1 MTTVELK
8 IAPGIIKDNTRLLA
22 ENRWVDSD
30 KIRFRKVG
38 NRSMPEVIGGYEDL
52 SEDTF
57 EGKCRALH
65 VYETLDGRKVIGAG
79 TNSHLYAYI
88 GSVLHDITPI
98 RITGALSTALSTTSG
113 SAVVTVAHTTHGLA
127 TGDEVYLRNDAAIG
141 GISLGLNGTF
151 SSNMTAS
158 SGSTSLVI
166 TETAH
171 GMNTGDLLT
180 LSGAS
185 GFAGIPAGEI
195 NKEHT
200 VYKVNADQLM
210 ISSETKATSDA
221 AYSGNIT
228 YTAKLGYTATVT
240 NANTYTVTF
249 GSNANATTS
258 GAGGSTDYS
267 YPYGSGKVNSAVA
280 SGYGSG
286 GYSEG
291 YYSLPSDETD
301 FEARQWSLSHFQG
314 QLVANYK
321 SSPIFTWANVP
332 SQRATRVSDSATDCP
347 SPLTFFTTP
356 ENFIVALGGANN
368 IYDPAANTSSAGTTN
383 PLRVQWAAIDS
394 GLSDVTGAN
403 VQFFWTPKQTNSS
416 GDFLLSEGNNIVGA
430 APMSFVSLIWTDT
443 ACYQIQYVPEVE
455 TVYRPT
461 LLAVGA
467 GLLSKNAWARAGN
480 STIYWL
486 SSSREFMLYNGGA
499 PTTIS
504 CPMRD
509 FFFDGLA
516 EGQEA
521 LINAG
526 TNDTYNEVTW
536 WYPTGETN
544 ECARYLTLNFAEL
557 IWYLGTSPITAWAER
572 GVESNPIAAYS
583 DGTLKIQERGSTAN
597 GEAFTAFLESGFMD
611 LQDGHTHSFIKR
623 YTPDFQGL
631 SGGVN
636 VSVKSKE
643 WPQATN
649 VTTTDLGAINATTEK
664 VDTRIS
670 ARQIAIRY
678 DWNSSPTDG
687 RLGKILF
694 DVTPT
699 QRTR

>member
-1 MTTVELK
+1 MPTVELQ
-8 IAPGIIKDNTRLLA
+8 IAPGIIKDNTPTLA

-30 KIRFRKVG
+30 KIRFRRVG
-38 NRSMPEVIGGYEDL
+38 EKSMPEVIGGFEDL
-52 SEDTF
+52 TEDTF
-57 EGKCRALH
+57 EGKARKMH
-65 VYETLDGRKVIGAG
+65 VYETLDGRKVIAVG

-88 GSVLHDITPI
+88 GGMLHDITPI
-98 RITGALSTALSTTSG
+98 RLNGTLSTALSTTSG
-113 SAVVTVAHTTHGLA
+113 SGVVTVAHTTHGLS
-127 TGDEVYLRNDAAIG
+127 TDDEVYLRNDATIG
-141 GISLGLNGTF
+141 GIDLGLSGTVTD
-151 SSNMTAS
+151 MTAS
-158 SGSTSLVI
+158 ANSRSLVI
-166 TETAH
+166 NLTAH
-171 GMNTGDLLT
+171 GMTTGDLLT
-180 LSGAS
+180 FSGAS
-185 GFAGIPAGEI
+185 GFAGIPAGEL
-195 NKEHT
+195 NKLHT
-200 VYKVNADQLM
+200 VYKVNDDQLL
-210 ISSETKATSDA
+210 ISSETEATSDA
-221 AYSGNIT
+221 AYSGTIN
-228 YTAKLGYTATVT
+228 YTAQLSYIVTVT
-240 NANTYTVTF
+240 DANTYTVTF
-249 GSNANATTS
+249 GSNANATVS
-258 GAGGSTDYS
+258 GAGGSTAYH
-267 YPYGSGKVNSAVA
+267 YPYGTGKETSVVGQ
-280 SGYGSG
+280 GYGSG
-286 GYSEG
+286 SYSSG
-291 YYSLPSDETD
+291 YYSTPSSESE
-301 FEARQWSLSHFQG
+301 FVARVWSLSHFQG
-314 QLVANYK
+314 QLVANYR
-321 SSPIFTWANVP
+321 SSPMFTWGNVA
-332 SQRATRVSDSATDCP
+332 SQRATRISDSATDCP

-394 GLSDVTGAN
+394 GLTDVVGAN
-403 VQFFWTPKQTNSS
+403 VAFYWTPKKTNSA
-416 GDFLLSEGNNIVGA
+416 GDFLLSEGNHIVGA

-486 SSSREFMLYNGGA
+486 SSSREFMLYNGGT

-526 TNDTYNEVTW
+526 TNDTFNEVTW
-536 WYPTGETN
+536 WYPDATN

-557 IWYLGTSPITAWAER
+557 VWYVGTNPITAWAER
-572 GVESNPIAAYS
+572 GVESNPISAHS
-583 DGTLKIQERGSTAN
+583 DGTLKIQERGNTAN
-597 GEAFTAFLESGFMD
+597 GEAFTAYLESGWLD
-611 LQDGHTHSFIKR
+611 VQDGHTHTFIKR
-623 YTPDFQGL
+623 YTPDFHGL
-631 SGGVN
+631 SGGVS

-643 WPQATN
+643 WPQSTD
-649 VTTTDLGAINATTEK
+649 VTTTALGAVNSTTTK

-670 ARQIAIRY
+670 ARQIALRY

-699 QRTR
+699 ERTR

>member
-8 IAPGIIKDNTRLLA
+8 IAAGVIKDNTRLLA

-30 KIRFRKVG
+30 KIRFRRVG
-38 NRSMPEVIGGYEDL
+38 DRSMPEVIGGYEDL

-65 VYETLDGRKVIGAG
+65 VYESLDGRKVIAAG

-88 GSVLHDITPI
+88 NSTLHDITPI
-98 RITGALSTALSTTSG
+98 RILGTLTNAISTVSG
-113 SAVVTVAHTTHGLA
+113 SAIISISHSSHGLNNE
-127 TGDEVYLRNDAAIG
+127 DKVYLRNTAVIG
-141 GISLGLNGTF
+141 GVSLGLNGTF
-151 SSNMTAS
+151 ASNLTAS
-158 SGSTSLVI
+158 IGSTSIVI
-166 TETAH
+166 TQTAH
-171 GMNTGDLLT
+171 GMNTGDLLS
-180 LSGAS
+180 LAAAN
-185 GFAGIPAGEI
+185 GFAGIPVGEL

-200 VYKVNADQLM
+200 VYRVNADQIL
-210 ISSETKATSDA
+210 ISSVTKATSDA
-221 AYSGNIT
+221 VYSGNIT
-228 YTAKLGYTATVT
+228 YTAKLGYTASVT
-240 NANTYTVTF
+240 NANAYSIIF
-249 GSNANATTS
+249 GSNASATTPS
-258 GAGGSTDYS
+258 AGGSLTFS
-267 YPYGSGKVNSAVA
+267 YVYGTGKVNSANA

-321 SSPIFTWANVP
+321 SSPLFTWGNVP
-332 SQRATRVSDSATDCP
+332 SERATRVSESATDCP

-368 IYDPAANTSSAGTTN
+368 IYNSSNNTSSAGTTN

-394 GLSDVTGAN
+394 GLSDVTGSN
-403 VQFFWTPKQTNSS
+403 VQFFWSPKKTNSS
-416 GDFLLSEGNNIVGA
+416 GDFLLSEGNRVIGA

-521 LINAG
+521 LISAG

-536 WYPTGETN
+536 WYPTDETN

-557 IWYLGTSPITAWAER
+557 VWYLGTSPITSWAER
-572 GVESNPIAAYS
+572 GVESNPIAAYA
-583 DGTLKIQERGSTAN
+583 DGTLKIQEYGNTAN
-597 GEAFTAFLESGFMD
+597 GSAFTAFLESGWMD

-636 VSVKSKE
+636 VSVLSKE
-643 WPQATN
+643 WPQAAT
-649 VTTTDLGAINATTEK
+649 VTTTNLGAINATTEK

-670 ARQIAIRY
+670 GRQIAIRY

>member
-52 SEDTF
+52 TEDTF
-57 EGKCRALH
+57 EGKARKMH
-65 VYETLDGRKVIGAG
+65 VYETLDGIKVIGIG
-79 TNSHLYAYI
+79 THTRLYAFVN
-88 GSVLHDITPI
+88 SALHDITPI
-98 RITGALSTALSTTSG
+98 RINGALSNALATTSG
-113 SAVVTVAHTTHGLA
+113 SAVVTVTHASHGLF
-127 TGDEVYLRNDAAIG
+127 TGNRVYLRNDAAIG
-141 GISLGLNGTF
+141 GISLGLSGTI
-151 SSNMTAS
+151 SDITVSAN
-158 SGSTSLVI
+158 STSLVV
-166 TETAH
+166 TLSAH
-171 GMNTGDLLT
+171 GMNTGDLMT

-185 GFAGIPAGEI
+185 GFGGIPASEI
-195 NKEHT
+195 NKMHT
-200 VYKVNADQLM
+200 VYKVNDDQLL
-210 ISSETKATSDA
+210 IASATKATSDA
-221 AYSGNIT
+221 AYSGSTNFVT
-228 YTAKLGYTATVT
+228 EVGYQITVT
-240 NANTYTVTF
+240 DANTYSVTF
-249 GSNANATTS
+249 GSNANATVS
-258 GAGGSTDYS
+258 GAGGSTDYH
-267 YPYGSGKVNSAVA
+267 YPYSSGNETSTAGQ
-280 SGYGSG
+280 GYGSG
-286 GYSEG
+286 AYSEG
-291 YYSLPSDETD
+291 YYSTPSSESQ
-301 FEARQWSLSHFQG
+301 FNARVWSISHFQG
-314 QLVANYK
+314 QMVANFLG
-321 SSPIFTWANVP
+321 SPIFTWANVP

-368 IYDPAANTSSAGTTN
+368 IYNPTNNTSSAGTTN

-416 GDFLLSEGNNIVGA
+416 GDFLLSEGNHIVGA

-536 WYPTGETN
+536 WYPTDETN

-649 VTTTDLGAINATTEK
+649 VTTTNLGAINATTEK

-694 DVTPT
+694 DVVPT

>member
-1 MTTVELK
+1 MATVELK

-52 SEDTF
+52 TEDTF
-57 EGKCRALH
+57 EGKARKMH
-65 VYETLDGRKVIGAG
+65 VYETLDGIKVIGIG
-79 TNSHLYAYI
+79 THTRLYAFVN
-88 GSVLHDITPI
+88 SALHDITPI
-98 RITGALSTALSTTSG
+98 RINGALSNALATTSG
-113 SAVVTVAHTTHGLA
+113 SAVVTVTHTTHGLF
-127 TGDEVYLRNDAAIG
+127 TGNRVYLRNDAAIG
-141 GISLGLNGTF
+141 GISLGLSGTI
-151 SSNMTAS
+151 SDITVSAN
-158 SGSTSLVI
+158 STSLVV
-166 TETAH
+166 TLSAH
-171 GMNTGDLLT
+171 GMNTGDLMT

-185 GFAGIPAGEI
+185 GFGGIPASEI
-195 NKEHT
+195 NKTHT
-200 VYKVNADQLM
+200 VYKVNDDQLL
-210 ISSETKATSDA
+210 IASATKATSDA
-221 AYSGNIT
+221 AYSGSTNFVT
-228 YTAKLGYTATVT
+228 EVGYQITVT
-240 NANTYTVTF
+240 DANTYSVTF
-249 GSNANATTS
+249 GSNANATVS
-258 GAGGSTDYS
+258 GAGGATDYH
-267 YPYGSGKVNSAVA
+267 YPYSSGNETSTAGQ
-280 SGYGSG
+280 GYGSG
-286 GYSEG
+286 AYSEG
-291 YYSLPSDETD
+291 YYSTPSSESQ
-301 FEARQWSLSHFQG
+301 FNARVWSISHFQG
-314 QLVANYK
+314 QMVANFLG
-321 SSPIFTWANVP
+321 SPIFTWANVP

-368 IYDPAANTSSAGTTN
+368 IYNPTNNTSSAGTTN

-416 GDFLLSEGNNIVGA
+416 GDFLLSEGNHIVGA

-694 DVTPT
+694 DVVPT